1 MGMVAKQAAQGV
13 FTPSVNMFGVP
24 GMTTGAVSIITM
36 MLTAAVIWFIRGMAD
51 RKRADNEGVTTLSGA
66 HDALFKTMQ
75 TAHDVQFK
83 NMQAAHAVL
92 LSNMQN
98 EVARLTALVTAL
110 STELNTVKKE
120 LAEERRARLGEIK
133 NSIQVDLA
141 ASSIIAEK
149 LND

>member
-1 MGMVAKQAAQGV
+1 
-13 FTPSVNMFGVP
+13 MFGVP
-24 GMTTGAVSIITM
+24 GMTTGAVTIITM
-36 MLTAAVIWFIRGMAD
+36 LTGGGLVWFIRGMAD
-51 RKRADNEGVTTLSGA
+51 RKRADNESVTTLSGA
-66 HDALFKTMQ
+66 HDTLFKSMQ
-75 TAHDVQFK
+75 VAHDVQFK

-141 ASSIIAEK
+141 ASALIEGQEK
-149 LND
+149 

>member
-1 MGMVAKQAAQGV
+1 
-13 FTPSVNMFGVP
+13 MFGVP
-24 GMTTGAVSIITM
+24 GMTTGAVTIITM
-36 MLTAAVIWFIRGMAD
+36 LTGGGLVWFIRGMAD
-51 RKRADNEGVTTLSGA
+51 RKRADNESVTTLSGA
-66 HDALFKTMQ
+66 HDALFKSMQ
-75 TAHDVQFK
+75 VAHDVQFK

-98 EVARLTALVTAL
+98 EVARLTTLVTAL

-141 ASSIIAEK
+141 HSALIGNET
-149 LND
+149 ND